1 MKCFAFGILRSVVA
15 EKKYDIVMEYAN
27 KHTSNDKSIIIQ
39 EYAGSDIR
47 VFTRGNDINVL
58 CPKDMSVTQENAL
71 TKAIANG
78 TIFDDAE
85 TVDNTAKYIS
95 LTKLPHRGIANRG
108 IEQPKKINFV
118 ISLVIGKMNDD
129 GRCCV
134 DDADIK
140 NGCNCVDDMMK
151 YDEKKTT
158 VPDIVN
164 DYIENKE
171 RYSLDKDTLR
181 DIGYVQKEID
191 DIADVTPEDSI
202 NDDDY
207 EYLDMN
213 KDVTEQR
220 YNSED
225 DTVQEGFLDRI
236 KDWFNRKRQE
246 GMDRLQPPKK
256 ETTPPEPPKC
266 PEYDITKTVLEKI
279 KKDTLIDYIHIDTTV
294 VPYDS
299 VKPTDSF
306 IGGKPAYAERIPSK
320 NGQALRF
327 LAQINCSELPEL
339 KGYPSKGLLQFW
351 ITRNICDDD
360 DCEVVYYSNPTNNTI
375 DQLDID
381 TEMYD
386 KEDQEWPI
394 IDGSVGKMT
403 FKKSQDSMSVEDYRF
418 NDLFVNAYNEIAKQT
433 EGVEEISA
441 FHKIRKD
448 VWDYIWKHTDLLS
461 GGYGDKIGGYP
472 HFCQYDPRES
482 EKSEELLLLQIDSDG
497 DFIQWGDC
505 GTANFFIKEQ
515 DLMKYKFDNCM
526 FHWDCY

>member
-1 MKCFAFGILRSVVA
+1 MKCLAFGILRSVVA

-27 KHTSNDKSIIIQ
+27 KHISNDKSIIIQ

-108 IEQPKKINFV
+108 IEKPKKINLV

-207 EYLDMN
+207 EYLDMGR
-213 KDVTEQR
+213 DIRDQR
-220 YNSED
+220 YED
-225 DTVQEGFLDRI
+225 
-236 KDWFNRKRQE
+236 
-246 GMDRLQPPKK
+246 PKM
-256 ETTPPEPPKC
+256 
-266 PEYDITKTVLEKI
+266 
-279 KKDTLIDYIHIDTTV
+279 
-294 VPYDS
+294 
-299 VKPTDSF
+299 
-306 IGGKPAYAERIPSK
+306 
-320 NGQALRF
+320 
-327 LAQINCSELPEL
+327 
-339 KGYPSKGLLQFW
+339 
-351 ITRNICDDD
+351 DDD
-360 DCEVVYYSNPTNNTI
+360 
-375 DQLDID
+375 
-381 TEMYD
+381 
-386 KEDQEWPI
+386 KE
-394 IDGSVGKMT
+394 
-403 FKKSQDSMSVEDYRF
+403 
-418 NDLFVNAYNEIAKQT
+418 
-433 EGVEEISA
+433 
-441 FHKIRKD
+441 
-448 VWDYIWKHTDLLS
+448 
-461 GGYGDKIGGYP
+461 GD
-472 HFCQYDPRES
+472 DDE
-482 EKSEELLLLQIDSDG
+482 
-497 DFIQWGDC
+497 
-505 GTANFFIKEQ
+505 
-515 DLMKYKFDNCM
+515 
-526 FHWDCY
+526 